1 MNATTKIV
9 EQYNLTDDEWEEGAD
24 GVYLSPYGWH
34 VRKGS
39 YDGGPWKQREFAE
52 EAAPEFFE

>member
-1 MNATTKIV
+1 MTETTNII
-9 EQYNLTDDEWEEGAD
+9 EQYNLTDEEWEGGAE
-24 GVYLSPYGWH
+24 GVYLSEDGWN

-39 YDGGPWKQREFAE
+39 YEGGPWKQREFAE